1 MVAAAVVPSGLALV
15 VAGARVAGAVG
26 SLVVPPAGGAR
37 GAFLAAMSSR
47 SLSIAA
53 ALAAATSS

>member
-1 MVAAAVVPSGLALV
+1 MVAAAVVPSGLAFV
-15 VAGARVAGAVG
+15 AAGARVAGAAG
-26 SLVVPPAGGAR
+26 SFVVPPACGAR

-47 SLSIAA
+47 SLSAAA